1 MKLAL
6 HKMDGSTAASEVEVP
21 DEIFAVEPNEG
32 VIHQAVLAELA
43 NRRQGTASTRTR
55 SMVRGGGRK
64 PWRQKGRGTARAGTI
79 RSPLWVGGG
88 RVFGPHPRDYH
99 QRLPKKMKRLARI
112 SALSAK
118 MKANEVMVVE
128 DFAVESGKTRDM
140 FGILKGFGVADKKT
154 LLVIANADQ
163 MLLRAGRNLP
173 NLQIRLAHTVSTYD
187 ILNCQVLLI
196 QQSALDEMKKVLVS

>member
-1 MKLAL
+1 MKVAL
-6 HKMDGSTAASEVEVP
+6 HKIDGTAAAEVDMPE
-21 DEIFAVEPNEG
+21 EIFAAEPNQG
-32 VIHQAVLAELA
+32 VLHQAVVAEMA
-43 NRRQGTASTRTR
+43 NRRQGTAATRTR

-99 QRLPKKMKRLARI
+99 QTLPKKMKRLARI

-118 MKANEVMVVE
+118 AKANQIVVVE
-128 DFAVESGKTRDM
+128 DFSVESGKTRDM
-140 FGILKGFGVADKKT
+140 LAILKGIGVAEKKT
-154 LLVIANADQ
+154 LLLVPASDQ

-173 NLQIRLAHTVSTYD
+173 NLAIRQASTVSPYD
-187 ILNCQVLLI
+187 ILNCQVLVI
-196 QQSALDEMKKVLVS
+196 QKSALDEMRKVLVS

>member
-6 HKMDGSTAASEVEVP
+6 HKTDGSTAAELEVP
-21 DEIFAVEPNEG
+21 DEIFAAEPNQG
-32 VIHQAVLAELA
+32 VIHQAVVAELA

-99 QRLPKKMKRLARI
+99 QKLSKRMKRLARI

-118 MKANEVMVVE
+118 AKAQEVLVVE
-128 DFAVESGKTRDM
+128 DFSVESGKTRDM
-140 FGILKGFGVADKKT
+140 LGILKGIGVADKKT
-154 LLVIANADQ
+154 LLLIPTADE

-173 NLQIRLAHTVSTYD
+173 NLEIRQASAVSTCD
-187 ILNCQVLLI
+187 ILNCQMLVI
-196 QQSALDEMKKVLVS
+196 QKSALDEMQKVLVS

>member
-1 MKLAL
+1 MKVAL
-6 HKMDGSTAASEVEVP
+6 HKIDGTAAAEVDMPE
-21 DEIFAVEPNEG
+21 EIFAAEPNQG
-32 VIHQAVLAELA
+32 VLHQAVVAEMA
-43 NRRQGTASTRTR
+43 NRRQGTAATRTR

-99 QRLPKKMKRLARI
+99 QKLPKKMKRLARI

-118 MKANEVMVVE
+118 AKANQIVVVE
-128 DFAVESGKTRDM
+128 DFSVESGKTRDM
-140 FGILKGFGVADKKT
+140 LAILKGIGVAEKKT
-154 LLVIANADQ
+154 LLLVPAPDQ

-173 NLQIRLAHTVSTYD
+173 NLAIRQASTVSPYD
-187 ILNCQVLLI
+187 ILNCQVLVI
-196 QQSALDEMKKVLVS
+196 QKSALDEMRKVLVS

>member
-1 MKLAL
+1 MKVAL
-6 HKMDGSTAASEVEVP
+6 HKIDGTAAAEVEIP
-21 DEIFAVEPNEG
+21 EEIFAAEPNQGG
-32 VIHQAVLAELA
+32 VHQAVVAELA
-43 NRRQGTASTRTR
+43 NRRQGTAATRTR

-99 QRLPKKMKRLARI
+99 QKLPKKMKRLARI

-118 MKANEVMVVE
+118 AKANQIVVVE
-128 DFAVESGKTRDM
+128 DFTVESGKTRDM
-140 FGILKGFGVADKKT
+140 LAVLKGIGVAEKKT
-154 LLVIANADQ
+154 LLLVPGPDQ

-173 NLQIRLAHTVSTYD
+173 NLAIRQASTVSTYD
-187 ILNCQVLLI
+187 ILNCQVLVI
-196 QQSALDEMKKVLVS
+196 QKSALDEMRKVLVS

>member
-6 HKMDGSTAASEVEVP
+6 HKTDGSTAAELEVP
-21 DEIFAVEPNEG
+21 DEIFAAEPNRG
-32 VIHQAVLAELA
+32 VIHQAVVAELA

-99 QRLPKKMKRLARI
+99 QKLSKKMKRLARI

-118 MKANEVMVVE
+118 AKAQELLVVE
-128 DFAVESGKTRDM
+128 DFSVESGKTRDM
-140 FGILKGFGVADKKT
+140 LSILQGIGVADKKT
-154 LLVIANADQ
+154 LLLIPAADE

-173 NLQIRLAHTVSTYD
+173 NLEIRQASTVSTYD
-187 ILNCQVLLI
+187 ILNCQMLVI
-196 QQSALDEMKKVLVS
+196 QKSALDEMQKVLVS

>member
-1 MKLAL
+1 MKVAL
-6 HKMDGSTAASEVEVP
+6 RKIDGSTAAEVDMPEA
-21 DEIFAVEPNEG
+21 IFAAEPNEG
-32 VIHQAVLAELA
+32 VIHQAVVAELA

-99 QRLPKKMKRLARI
+99 QKLSKKMKRLARI

-118 MKANEVMVVE
+118 AKADQILVVE

-140 FGILKGFGVADKKT
+140 VAILKGIGVADKKT
-154 LLVIANADQ
+154 LLLVPSADE

-173 NLQIRLAHTVSTYD
+173 NLEIRQASTVSTYD
-187 ILNCQVLLI
+187 ILNCQVLVI
-196 QQSALDEMKKVLVS
+196 QKSALDEMQKVLVS